1 MGKLVFLQSD
11 NFGNVACDFYRD
23 NQDDILMTRTQ
34 IGQALE
40 YSDPQKAIDNLHS
53 RHKGRLDKF
62 SVTLKLMGTDGK
74 LYNTTLYTAKGVY
87 EICRWSHQA
96 KADAFMDWVWD
107 VIEQIRKIDKSKL
120 NYLIKREAGK
130 ATRRILTDAI
140 DKLPDSPH
148 KKFKY
153 KQFTDLIYKIVFN
166 KNTKQ
171 LREQFEINKDC
182 DLGDYFTLDELEK
195 IKNVEGEIS
204 VFIGYGY
211 SYQDIKSLL
220 ARKYTAQI
228 SA

>member
-1 MGKLVFLQSD
+1 MGELVLLQSD
-11 NFGNVACDFYRD
+11 NFGNVACDFYRG

-53 RHKGRLDKF
+53 RHKERLDKF
-62 SVTLKLMGTDGK
+62 SVTLNLRGTDGK
-74 LYNTTLYTAKGVY
+74 LYNTILYTTKGVY

-130 ATRRILTDAI
+130 ATRRTLTDAI

-171 LREQFEINKDC
+171 LREQFMISKNEELRDH
-182 DLGDYFTLDELEK
+182 FTPDQLEK
-195 IKNVEGEIS
+195 VKNIEGEIS

-220 ARKYTAQI
+220 TRKYTAQI

>member
-1 MGKLVFLQSD
+1 MGKLVLLQSD
-11 NFGNVACDFYRD
+11 NFGNIACDFYRD

-40 YSDPQKAIDNLHS
+40 YKNPNDAIRLIHE
-53 RHKGRLDKF
+53 RRKERLDKF
-62 SVTLKLMGTDGK
+62 STVQIERGQE
-74 LYNTTLYTAKGVY
+74 LYLYTTKGVY
-87 EICRWSHQA
+87 EICRWSHQV

-182 DLGDYFTLDELEK
+182 DLRDYFILDELEK